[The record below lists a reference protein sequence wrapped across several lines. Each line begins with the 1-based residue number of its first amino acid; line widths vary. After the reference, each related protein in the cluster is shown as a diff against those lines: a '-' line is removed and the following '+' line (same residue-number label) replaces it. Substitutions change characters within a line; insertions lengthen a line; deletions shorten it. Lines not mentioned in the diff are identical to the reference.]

1 MRIPRQQQRSQNV
14 ASALQAK
21 CLQIYNTLSQS
32 PEVESNPDI
41 PIFCVGSWDFLCLS
55 NLLSADRIVFS
66 SKEDTCIPALS
77 QYIQHIGELHNLTD
91 GIHLLSAM
99 WQLLNRASYAPS
111 ASGDCVGPEMRQDI
125 VDLEKRCTDRAHTLV
140 QSIEAIFK
148 RIATEVAQAVAV
160 AARRSPTVFENIAQ
174 TLKWNQY
181 QALMRREGEYAARD
195 LNMDLTTTILPS
207 VQTQWHLGINVEI
220 PALLSAFFQEIE
232 ADLKRTVEAL
242 HARSS
247 TSIETVRKSLEVES
261 FVKELSHAVQQSIA
275 VRQRK
280 GNRIWAPLIREQL
293 VAQYGLVAAE
303 RGHGMF
309 VRMKLNM
316 AFIRDS
322 AHVIFEPLNVG
333 TRMVFTGTVDQVQI
347 ELIGEIKRILRE
359 IRLLFIGFETH
370 DLEGLTTV
378 ETVLR
383 DNEND
388 ILDEMDALKARRQTI
403 ELLL

>member
-1 MRIPRQQQRSQNV
+1 
-14 ASALQAK
+14 
-21 CLQIYNTLSQS
+21 
-32 PEVESNPDI
+32 
-41 PIFCVGSWDFLCLS
+41 CLS

-280 GNRIWAPLIREQL
+280 GNRIWAPLIKEQL

-303 RGHGMF
+303 RGPGMF